1 MNFRRLCKLNVPVG
15 KSAIPRMSSMM
26 VAQQSIVSKTAV
38 RSIVTIAE
46 AEKMVRKYNE
56 MPNDILLTLAIT
68 GDHEA
73 RQERMIREI
82 MSVDKCSW

>member
-15 KSAIPRMSSMM
+15 KSAIPRMM
-26 VAQQSIVSKTAV
+26 VAQQSVVSKTAV

>member
-1 MNFRRLCKLNVPVG
+1 MSFRRLCKLNIPIG
-15 KSAIPRMSSMM
+15 KSAIPKMSSMM
-26 VAQQSIVSKTAV
+26 TAQHSVVGKTAV
-38 RSIVTIAE
+38 RSVVTIAE

-56 MPNDILLTLAIT
+56 MPNDILLALAIS

-73 RQERMIREI
+73 RQERLIREI